1 MLVFED
7 LGLLGNGN
15 VGIELKE
22 SAVLSFALTQY
33 NKWDKKKNHL
43 FFNQIIFDTSMVN
56 RKLHGS
62 KYFLCLKINLIKYA

>member
-15 VGIELKE
+15 VGIELRE

-33 NKWDKKKNHL
+33 NKWGKKKS
-43 FFNQIIFDTSMVN
+43 FIFQSDN
-56 RKLHGS
+56 
-62 KYFLCLKINLIKYA
+62 F

>member
-15 VGIELKE
+15 VGIELRE

-33 NKWDKKKNHL
+33 NKWRKKISFIFQSDN
-43 FFNQIIFDTSMVN
+43 FDTSMVN
-56 RKLHGS
+56 RKLQGS
-62 KYFLCLKINLIKYA
+62 KHFLCLKINLIKYA